1 MDECRGG
8 SMYWKSATLQCT
20 PLGWMGWTHHAQTC
34 YRCSSSLSSTHRTP
48 VLTPQAD
55 RPCGNACTICAKNSS
70 VSGSINGLSTSMQW
84 RLRSTSCPECVV
96 PETAKSIQVGTRLV
110 CKLVAGGWGRGSM
123 GRCWCGGHVC
133 VDVCVCV
140 CVCVPV
146 PASTTRVPFRC
157 CMGNIADF
165 KEKCS
170 ADAFSSD
177 HGTQRLDACQQ
188 TERVERK
195 SVGTVRA

>member
-1 MDECRGG
+1 MEKCNA
-8 SMYWKSATLQCT
+8 SV
-20 PLGWMGWTHHAQTC
+20 HAAWLDGLDPSRPDVLSVLKFAIKYTSD
-34 YRCSSSLSSTHRTP
+34 SSSDTP
-48 VLTPQAD
+48 SRSAMRQCVYNMCQEFIGQWFDQWVVNVYAVEAQINELP
-55 RPCGNACTICAKNSS
+55 RMRCARNRQ
-70 VSGSINGLSTSMQW
+70 IN
-84 RLRSTSCPECVV
+84 P
-96 PETAKSIQVGTRLV
+96 
-110 CKLVAGGWGRGSM
+110 
-123 GRCWCGGHVC
+123 GGHSIGLQACCGRVGAGVDGKMLVWRACVC
-133 VDVCVCV
+133 GCVCV